1 MANQGKE
8 LYEFGPFRLDAEK
21 RLLLR
26 DDEPVPLQLK
36 AFETLLVL
44 VRNSQQVVL
53 KDEIMKA
60 VWPDTFV
67 EESNL
72 SQNIFVLRKTLAAS
86 SGPDAHQRYIATI
99 PGRGYR
105 FAEKVQIIESVAED
119 TLVIERHTRSHL
131 VIEEERGLT
140 PAALP
145 RRRSL
150 RKFVISVAVVALI
163 IAATTF
169 FYIHRTSKL
178 TEKDTLV
185 LADFA
190 NSTGDSVFDGALR
203 QGLSA
208 QLEQSPFLNF
218 LSDQR
223 IAQTLSLMTQPKDA
237 RLTPE
242 LAREVCQRTA
252 SAAVLDGAIA
262 QIGTRYL
269 LTLRATSCATGD
281 SLASAEAEASDK
293 SHVLDALSKVATEIR
308 SRLGE
313 SLATVQ
319 KFDAALPQATTSSL
333 EALKAL
339 SIGEKFLYQR
349 EASSAPPY
357 FQRALELDPNFAT
370 AYVKL
375 GLTYYTLSESGRA
388 RECFTKAFT
397 LKEHASERERMAIAA
412 LYYAYA
418 TGEIEKAI
426 QELQQEVE
434 IYKIASAYNALSD
447 LYARVG
453 QYDKSADSARM
464 LLALDPDSR
473 PSSIN
478 LALAD
483 LALQNFDDVRHTVQ
497 HAQARGVD
505 TYLLHD
511 DLYTISFLQADSAG
525 MAEQQRWFSSQPVYE
540 NQGLALEAFTAA
552 YAGQVNKAR
561 ELTSSAVDSAVRAD
575 NKEDAA
581 MYAAS
586 SALQEAA
593 YGNSAEA
600 RQSASEALKLA
611 PGNPSVVVQAALAFA
626 VAGETARARE
636 LAQEMDK
643 RFPLDSQLQRL
654 GLPAIE
660 AQLQLGRRQPELALN
675 TLRPGLPIEF
685 ANTTFTSINTS
696 CLYPTY
702 IRGQAY
708 LATGQG
714 AAAAVEFQKILDH
727 KGIVGNCWTG
737 ALARFGSARANVL
750 QSGASQGPD
759 ADAARIRALAAYKD
773 FLAMWKDAD
782 PDIPVYM
789 QAKAEYRKLQ

>member
-1 MANQGKE
+1 MTNQGKE

-26 DDEPVPLQLK
+26 DDQPVPLQLK

-44 VRNSQQVVL
+44 VRNSQQVML
-53 KDEIMKA
+53 KDDLMNA

-72 SQNIFVLRKTLAAS
+72 TQNIFVLRKTLAAS
-86 SGPDAHQRYIATI
+86 GGPEGHQRYIATI

-105 FAEKVQIIESVAED
+105 FAEKVQVIGGEENE
-119 TLVIERHTRSHL
+119 LVIERHTQSRL
-131 VIEEERGLT
+131 VIEERATAL
-140 PAALP
+140 AALP
-145 RRRSL
+145 RPRGSL
-150 RKFVISVAVVALI
+150 RTFAISGAVVALI
-163 IAATTF
+163 VTATAV
-169 FYIHRTSKL
+169 FYIRPTPKL
-178 TEKDTLV
+178 TEKDTIV

-190 NSTGDSVFDGALR
+190 NSTGDPVFDGSLR
-203 QGLSA
+203 QGLSV
-208 QLEQSPFLNF
+208 QLEQSPFLNL

-237 RLTPE
+237 RLSPE
-242 LAREVCQRTA
+242 SAREVCQRTG

-262 QIGTRYL
+262 EIGTRYL
-269 LTLRATSCATGD
+269 LTVRAINCTTGD
-281 SLASAEAEASDK
+281 SFASAEAQASDK
-293 SHVLDALSKVATEIR
+293 NHVLDALSKVATEIR
-308 SRLGE
+308 SKLGE

-319 KFDAALPQATTSSL
+319 NFDVTLAQATTPSL

-339 SIGEKFLYQR
+339 SVGEKFLYQR
-349 EASSAPPY
+349 EAASAPPY
-357 FQRALELDPNFAT
+357 FQRALELDPNFAM

-375 GLTYYTLSESGRA
+375 GLTYYTLSEPGRA
-388 RECFTKAFT
+388 RECFARAFT
-397 LKEHASERERMAIAA
+397 LKEHTSEREKMEIAA

-418 TGEIEKAI
+418 TGELVRAI

-434 IYKIASAYNALSD
+434 IYKIAPAYNALSD

-464 LLALDPDSR
+464 LLALDPGSKFGFV
-473 PSSIN
+473 N
-478 LALAD
+478 LAWAN
-483 LALQNFDDVRHTVQ
+483 LALQNFVAVQ
-497 HAQARGVD
+497 EAVERAQARGLD

-511 DLYTISFLQADSAG
+511 DLYTVNFLQADSAG
-525 MAEQQRWFSSQPVYE
+525 MAGQQKWFSSQRVYE

-552 YAGQVNKAR
+552 YVGHVNRAR
-561 ELTSSAVDSAVRAD
+561 ELTRSAIESAVRVD

-581 MYAAS
+581 MYGAS
-586 SALQEAA
+586 GALQEAV

-611 PGNPSVVVQAALAFA
+611 PGNPSVAVQAALAFA
-626 VAGETARARE
+626 VIGESARARE

-643 RFPLDSQLQRL
+643 RFSLDTQLQRL

-660 AQLQLGRRQPELALN
+660 AQLQLGRREPELALN
-675 TLRPGLPIEF
+675 TLRPGLSVEF
-685 ANTTFTSINTS
+685 ANTTFSSINAS
-696 CLYPTY
+696 CLYPTF

-714 AAAAVEFQKILDH
+714 AAAAAEFQKILDH

-737 ALARFGSARANVL
+737 ALAHLGVARANTL
-750 QSGASQGPD
+750 QEKTSQGAD
-759 ADAARIRALAAYKD
+759 ADAARVRALAAYKD
-773 FLAMWKDAD
+773 FFSLWKDAD
-782 PDIPVYM
+782 PDIPILK
-789 QAKAEYRKLQ
+789 QTKAEYAKLQ